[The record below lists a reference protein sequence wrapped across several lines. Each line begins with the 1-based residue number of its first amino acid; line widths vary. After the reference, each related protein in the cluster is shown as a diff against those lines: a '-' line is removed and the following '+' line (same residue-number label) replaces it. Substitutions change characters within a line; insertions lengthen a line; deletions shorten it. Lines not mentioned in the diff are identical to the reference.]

1 MRVYV
6 FNFFKNDFSKAH
18 SKNSVMTILSK
29 NYLWYSFN
37 DLPNIPHEFNYFQ
50 YSEYIASKYWKVSK
64 SFVADEIV

>member
-1 MRVYV
+1 
-6 FNFFKNDFSKAH
+6 
-18 SKNSVMTILSK
+18 MTILSK

-37 DLPNIPHEFNYFQ
+37 DLANIPHEFNYFQ